1 MVEEDSFGLN
11 FADTSSEEKLTFAD
25 SELSLED
32 DQTSHD
38 DLDISLDLLETLDEN
53 DLKQAFGEEVTPP
66 LAVAPSLDTTIH
78 QEAEDFKTQIQE
90 TLQESLAGLTR
101 REALREALKGMR
113 VNISITFEE
122 A

>member
-1 MVEEDSFGLN
+1 MTISHIFDSVDLTEAQKQKIDEAFEAAVLVKV
-11 FADTSSEEKLTFAD
+11 DEEKTK
-25 SELSLED
+25 LE
-32 DQTSHD
+32 
-38 DLDISLDLLETLDEN
+38 
-53 DLKQAFGEEVTPP
+53 
-66 LAVAPSLDTTIH
+66 